1 MLKNESFRVRKLQ
14 LPVLSY
20 LFNSTGELK
29 NLPFKTR
36 QGFWLCRGESGHV
49 SKLSTKLYLVD
60 FLTVRRLMHTYVII
74 DHSFYSSIFF
84 DKFYTTVTLRITL
97 YSVDYDF
104 DA

>member
-74 DHSFYSSIFF
+74 DHSFYSSIFLINSIRQLP
-84 DKFYTTVTLRITL
+84 YELHCIV
-97 YSVDYDF
+97 
-104 DA
+104 